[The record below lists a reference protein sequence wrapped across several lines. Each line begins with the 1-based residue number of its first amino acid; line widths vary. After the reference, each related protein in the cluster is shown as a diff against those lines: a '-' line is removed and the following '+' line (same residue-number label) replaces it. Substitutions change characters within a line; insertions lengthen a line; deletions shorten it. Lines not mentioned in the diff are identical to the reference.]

1 MVNSN
6 LQRCAPVLN
15 VNSRTMKPTITFFTE
30 KLGFNVDTAIG
41 KEPRFAMVSRDDIT
55 VMLACKPII
64 PWPHKGWAIYIWVD
78 DVEALSAEFK
88 ARQLALKC
96 GPAVKEY
103 GCKEVEVL
111 MPDGRAVVFGQVI
124 S

>member
-1 MVNSN
+1 MVKSN

-15 VNSRTMKPTITFFTE
+15 VNSRTIKPTIAFFTE

-41 KEPRFAMVSRDDIT
+41 KEPRFAMLSRDDIT
-55 VMLACKPII
+55 VMLACKSMI
-64 PWPHKGWAIYIWVD
+64 PWPHKGWAIYIWVN
-78 DVEALSAEFK
+78 DVDALTAEFET
-88 ARQLALKC
+88 RHLTLKSA
-96 GPAVKEY
+96 PTLKEY

-111 MPDGRAVVFGQVI
+111 LPDGRTIAFGQVV